1 MVELK
6 CEMCG
11 GKLKLIDGFGHAT
24 CEYCGSTITLPD
36 VNDKQREVEN
46 LLLNARKAVTEKN
59 WVHIEKYYKL
69 LQEKSLNNVMI
80 ETTFFR
86 AVAKVM
92 INDNLNYYQKKEELF
107 NSLNVIEKYYNVT
120 EHKEEVL
127 KRISDFLFQMTF
139 PTGKIAYTRYD
150 SSRYNSN
157 NSLAY
162 MQTENVYNSLFYSV
176 LAIFNYKLEQ
186 LAKSYSDTYLR
197 SIISKHKQIITIVE
211 SERKK
216 ASKPV
221 AIVAFVLFLI
231 MAIISTSLYLYFTS
245 LGFTDDVPFSIV
257 VGLPWLCVIITG
269 MIWYSQEKD
278 ENKKKFSITT
288 KKVVNIIIYIWLV
301 IATFIFIIGLI
312 NGGSIDGG
320 LFFLFVCGIVPFSI
334 IKKKFKIIWYGWIA
348 ITIILTIH
356 DRVKG
361 VAQGSALVDLFVVF
375 VFGILPGWII
385 KGIIKLVKKFH
396 S

>member
-36 VNDKQREVEN
+36 FNNKQREVEN

-80 ETTFFR
+80 EATFFR

-92 INDNLNYYQKKEELF
+92 MNDNLNYYQKKEELF

-120 EHKEEVL
+120 ENREEVL
-127 KRISDFLFQMTF
+127 KIISDFLFRMAF
-139 PTGKIAYTRYD
+139 PTGKIAYSRYD

-162 MQTENVYNSLFYSV
+162 LQSESVYNSLFYNV
-176 LAIFNYKLEQ
+176 MALFNYKLEQ
-186 LAKSYSDTYLR
+186 LAKIYNDTYIR
-197 SIISKHKQIITIVE
+197 SLISKHKQIITIVE

-216 ASKPV
+216 ELKPY
-221 AIVAFVLFLI
+221 AIFAFVSFLL
-231 MAIISTSLYLYFTS
+231 MAIISTSIYLYFSS
-245 LGFTDDVPFSIV
+245 LGYTENVSFFIV
-257 VGLPWLCVIITG
+257 VIVPWLATTITG

-278 ENKKKFSITT
+278 ENKKKFRITT
-288 KKVVNIIIYIWLV
+288 KKIVNIIIYIWLFIV
-301 IATFIFIIGLI
+301 TFIFIIGI
-312 NGGSIDGG
+312 TNGGSINGG
-320 LFFLFVCGIVPFSI
+320 LFFLFIGGIVPLSI

-348 ITIILTIH
+348 ITIILTIY

-361 VAQGSALVDLFVVF
+361 VAQGSALVDLLAVF
-375 VFGILPGWII
+375 VFGILPGLII
-385 KGIIKLVKKFH
+385 NGVIKLVKKFH

>member
-46 LLLNARKAVTEKN
+46 LLLNARKAVNEKN
-59 WVHIEKYYKL
+59 WVHIEKHYKL

-92 INDNLNYYQKKEELF
+92 MNDNLNYYQKKEELF

-127 KRISDFLFQMTF
+127 KRISDFLFQMAF
-139 PTGKIAYTRYD
+139 PTGKIAYTLYD

-186 LAKSYSDTYLR
+186 LAKSYNDTYLR
-197 SIISKHKQIITIVE
+197 SLISKHKQIITIVE
-211 SERKK
+211 RERKK
-216 ASKPV
+216 SSKPAV
-221 AIVAFVLFLI
+221 IFAFIPFLI
-231 MAIISTSLYLYFTS
+231 IAIIATSMYLYLKS
-245 LGFTDDVPFSIV
+245 LGYADNVPFFIV
-257 VGLPWLCVIITG
+257 IIVPWLAVTITG
-269 MIWYSQEKD
+269 MIWYSLEKSIKSEEKKV
-278 ENKKKFSITT
+278 ENSKKFSITI
-288 KKVVNIIIYIWLV
+288 KKIVNII
-301 IATFIFIIGLI
+301 
-312 NGGSIDGG
+312 
-320 LFFLFVCGIVPFSI
+320 
-334 IKKKFKIIWYGWIA
+334 WYLWIA

-361 VAQGSALVDLFVVF
+361 VAQGGALVDLFVIF
-375 VFGILPGWII
+375 VFGILPGLII

>member
-1 MVELK
+1 MIELK

-11 GKLKLIDGFGHAT
+11 GKLKLIDGFGHAI
-24 CEYCGSTITLPD
+24 CEYCGTTTTLPD
-36 VNDKQREVEN
+36 VNDKQRELEN

-69 LQEKSLNNVMI
+69 LQEKSLSNVMI
-80 ETTFFR
+80 EATFFR
-86 AVAKVM
+86 SVAKVM
-92 INDNLNYYQKKEELF
+92 MNDNLNYYQKKEEMF

-120 EHKEEVL
+120 ENREEVL
-127 KRISDFLFQMTF
+127 KKISDFLFKMSF

-162 MQTENVYNSLFYSV
+162 MQTENIYNSLFYSV
-176 LAIFNYKLEQ
+176 LALFNYKLEQ
-186 LAKSYSDTYLR
+186 LAKSYNDIYLR
-197 SIISKHKQIITIVE
+197 SLISKHKQIITIVE

-320 LFFLFVCGIVPFSI
+320 LFFLFICGIVPFSI